1 MSHVSSRFRLL
12 TQFLAVGILLSTNK
26 KDMGGKGKGDGGK
39 GGKGSRGSRNTQ
51 EMKQLFAQAKGQA
64 EFDWSWNITPDEF
77 QAIWKLDEGGY
88 TWRDFIG
95 AAGSKARWN
104 RVWTSCPT
112 IRSADHPFVWLAGIC
127 ANGREQRR

>member
-1 MSHVSSRFRLL
+1 MPIRSGLSLIIISQHFTSLQSVPGKKVSFATLHSR
-12 TQFLAVGILLSTNK
+12 AGK

-64 EFDWSWNITPDEF
+64 EFDFSWNITPDEF

-104 RVWTSCPT
+104 RVDVLP
-112 IRSADHPFVWLAGIC
+112 DDPF
-127 ANGREQRR
+127 R